1 MLDKGYIILSL
12 ISLYLDPLKLSSL
25 KESVLIG
32 HVCWIIVWLIPI
44 TCLLLIINHL
54 YSPFLLTISANN
66 AILLF
71 FC

>member
-44 TCLLLIINHL
+44 TCLLLII
-54 YSPFLLTISANN
+54 
-66 AILLF
+66 
-71 FC
+71 